1 MSDVLVVG
9 GGVVGL
15 SLAYELAGHGAR
27 VCLLE
32 RGPLGREASWAGAGI
47 LVPSGF
53 RPVHDPY
60 TQLFRL
66 SGELYPTWSA
76 QLREETGVDNGFR
89 QCGAIYLATTED
101 DRLDLEH
108 EAAEWRL
115 RGVRCE
121 LLDGAALAERE
132 PAMATSQAR
141 DQLKGA
147 WWLPEEG
154 QVRNPR
160 HLKAL
165 ALACARR
172 GVDIRSGVAVE
183 GFEVAGGRVTAA
195 LTSDGPVAA
204 HQVCITSGPWSRSLA
219 ARLGFELPVRPVR
232 GQMVLLSS
240 PQPVLRTIVNC
251 GKEYLVPRADGR
263 ILVGSTEED
272 AGFDKRTTAGA
283 IGTLLELATWL
294 APPLGELSIEQC
306 WAGLRPA
313 SHDRLPYLGKLPGW
327 DNAYVA
333 TGHFRNGLQ
342 LSPAT
347 AVVMSRLMMGTDPG
361 VDLTPFRVDRGS
373 ASHVAA
379 ETNP

>member
-15 SLAYELAGHGAR
+15 SLAYELAGQGAQ

-47 LVPSGF
+47 LFPAGS
-53 RPVHDPY
+53 RPTRDPY
-60 TQLFRL
+60 TELFRL
-66 SGELYPTWSA
+66 SGELYPAWSA

-89 QCGAIYLATTED
+89 QCGAIYLATNDED
-101 DRLDLEH
+101 LQDLEDA
-108 EAAEWRL
+108 ETEWRL

-121 LLDGAALAERE
+121 PLDPAALAERE
-132 PAMATSQAR
+132 PAMATAKAR
-141 DQLKGA
+141 DELRAA
-147 WWLPEEG
+147 WWLPEES

-172 GVDIRSGVAVE
+172 GVELRSGVAVE
-183 GFEVAGGRVTAA
+183 GFELAGGRVTYT
-195 LTSDGPVAA
+195 LTSEGPVSAR
-204 HQVCITSGPWSRSLA
+204 QVCITSGPWSRGLA
-219 ARLGFELPVRPVR
+219 ARLGCELPLRPVR
-232 GQMVLLSS
+232 GQMVLLVS
-240 PQPVLRTIVNC
+240 PRPVLHSIVNS

-272 AGFDKRTTAGA
+272 AGFDKRTTARA
-283 IGTLLELATWL
+283 IGTLLDLATWL

-313 SHDRLPYLGKLPGW
+313 SHDHLPYLGQIPGCE
-327 DNAYVA
+327 NAYVA

-361 VDLTPFRVDRGS
+361 VDLAPFRIDRGNADS
-373 ASHVAA
+373 AARISH
-379 ETNP
+379 